1 MNLMTSR
8 FSSGDIIRA
17 ADISNANLQSW
28 LKRDII
34 TGQDIS
40 GGGSPGKHR
49 GYSWFNLSQ
58 VSVAAAL
65 MQIGMSSPHDAFRAA
80 QQFSHA
86 GDGGTPWG
94 ADDALT
100 DDEPHRWAG
109 LPFDMALGETYLYAS
124 GTKSAVL
131 LHRDGA
137 MDIGAVRRALDAP
150 LGFVA
155 LNATE
160 LFLDV
165 THRLGIDG
173 GTTLAALY
181 AGDDA

>member
-34 TGQDIS
+34 TGQGIA
-40 GGGSPGKHR
+40 GAGSPGKHR
-49 GYSWFNLSQ
+49 SFSWFNLTEIAT
-58 VSVAAAL
+58 AAAL
-65 MQIGMSSPHDAFRAA
+65 MQIGLSSPQDAFRAA
-80 QQFSHA
+80 QQFSH
-86 GDGGTPWG
+86 GSDGGMPWG
-94 ADDALT
+94 GDDALV
-100 DDEPHRWAG
+100 DQEPHRWAG
-109 LPFDMALGETYLYAS
+109 LPFNTDDGETFLYVS
-124 GTKSAVL
+124 GVSSAVM
-131 LHRDGA
+131 LHRNGEMQIAD
-137 MDIGAVRRALDAP
+137 VRRALGTP

-155 LNATE
+155 LNITE

-173 GTTLAALY
+173 GAALAAIY
-181 AGDDA
+181 SGAD

>member
-34 TGQDIS
+34 TGQGIA
-40 GGGSPGKHR
+40 GAGSPGKHR
-49 GYSWFNLSQ
+49 SFSWFNLTEIAT
-58 VSVAAAL
+58 AAAL
-65 MQIGMSSPHDAFRAA
+65 MHVGLSSPQDAFRAA
-80 QQFSHA
+80 QQFSH
-86 GDGGTPWG
+86 GSDGGTPWG
-94 ADDALT
+94 ADDALA

-109 LPFDMALGETYLYAS
+109 LPFDMALGETYLYVS

-137 MDIGAVRRALDAP
+137 MDIAAVRRALDAP

-155 LNATE
+155 LNLTQ

-173 GTTLAALY
+173 GTTLAAIY
-181 AGDDA
+181 SGAD